1 MATERAV
8 DQTVPDVSTY
18 LSEHGGSIR
27 DLALL
32 THLDGAGPDGS
43 GLDSVTDGLVGIGE
57 IVPEM
62 FVPGTDVLRPSVL
75 ATYADIVAG
84 KFANSKFAPSICVT
98 LDLDLHLVR
107 SPSGAG
113 FEAGDGIRCRSNVVR
128 AGRRIVVMGF
138 DITSAD
144 GVRVG
149 FGHAGFMASPN
160 PDHVVPNGFG
170 LVSTDAE
177 RGRLTA
183 PFAERAG
190 VRRLGGGRAEL
201 PYRLDNINATGALQG
216 GLLALCAEEAVLDA
230 QPDRE
235 IASLGIRYLRGF
247 RRTSA
252 FAQATVEGDVA
263 RIELVDETG
272 ELGAVVVASL
282 RA

>member
-1 MATERAV
+1 LAPNHVATERTV
-8 DQTVPDVSTY
+8 DQAVPDVSTY

-32 THLDGAGPDGS
+32 TDLDG
-43 GLDSVTDGLVGIGE
+43 DGLVGIGE
-57 IVPEM
+57 TVPEM
-62 FVPGTDVLRPSVL
+62 FVPGTDVVRASVL

-107 SPSGAG
+107 SPAG
-113 FEAGDGIRCRSNVVR
+113 DGFRPGDGIRVRSSVVR

-138 DITSAD
+138 DIATAA

-160 PDHVVPNGFG
+160 PDHIVPNGFD
-170 LVSTDAE
+170 LVSTE
-177 RGRLTA
+177 VEPGRLAA

-190 VRRLGGGRAEL
+190 VVRLGGGRAEL

-252 FAQATVEGDVA
+252 LAEGTIEGDVA
-263 RIELVDETG
+263 RVDLVNETG

-282 RA
+282 RARP

>member
-1 MATERAV
+1 VATQRGV
-8 DQTVPDVSTY
+8 DQAVPDVSTY

-32 THLDGAGPDGS
+32 TQLDDDGLDDDGLDG
-43 GLDSVTDGLVGIGE
+43 DGLVGIGE

-62 FVPGTDVLRPSVL
+62 FVPGTDVVRTSVL

-84 KFANSKFAPSICVT
+84 KLANSRFAPSICVT

-107 SPSGAG
+107 SPSGSG
-113 FEAGDGIRCRSNVVR
+113 LEPGDGIRCRSSVVR

-138 DITSAD
+138 DITSVT

-160 PDHVVPNGFG
+160 PDHVAPNGFG

-177 RGRLTA
+177 RGRLDT
-183 PFAERAG
+183 PFAARAG
-190 VRRLGGGRAEL
+190 VQRLGGGRAEL

-216 GLLALCAEEAVLDA
+216 GLLALCAEEAVLEA
-230 QPDRE
+230 QPARE
-235 IASLGIRYLRGF
+235 IGSLGIRYLRAF

-252 FAQATVEGDVA
+252 LAEATIEGDVA
-263 RIELVDETG
+263 RVELRDEAG